1 MDVYVQ
7 IDMHVDMKQ
16 IDMDTDVHIDMMQMY
31 IDKPCKVSMAF
42 LFEKEKI
49 SE

>member
-1 MDVYVQ
+1 MYIGNYGCICADRY
-7 IDMHVDMKQ
+7 